1 MCTLPIVNDNLKK
14 LEINFI
20 NKDISV
26 TTLTICYDVSWNW
39 KLYDLFEDVKK
50 KLNLDNN
57 IKLLSYVSL
66 MCLVLGRN
74 LVVRNPD

>member
-57 IKLLSYVSL
+57 IKLLSYVTSFSTCNIL
-66 MCLVLGRN
+66 SKSDTV
-74 LVVRNPD
+74 